1 MKPIRTNAKTTF
13 SIFQPLLINWG
24 RTEEEDTNKRK
35 RSVLSPYLKREK
47 PDRKIRQWGEH
58 EKPLVK
64 N

>member
-35 RSVLSPYLKREK
+35 KISFVSLLKEGK
-47 PDRKIRQWGEH
+47 TRQ
-58 EKPLVK
+58 K
-64 N
+64 NQTMGGT